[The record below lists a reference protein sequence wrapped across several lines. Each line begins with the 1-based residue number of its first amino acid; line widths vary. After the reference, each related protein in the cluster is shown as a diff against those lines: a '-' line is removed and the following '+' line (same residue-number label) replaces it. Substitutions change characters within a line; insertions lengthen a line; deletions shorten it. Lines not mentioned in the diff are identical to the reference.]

1 MKFPAL
7 ANQAGAGDLRVV
19 WRGDSEV
26 KRRTF
31 THFGL
36 QPDLS
41 AKPLH
46 DPLAHGQPKSATR
59 QIASVET
66 PKDTENRISILLL
79 NSDTIVRNTK
89 HEPIIPPRR
98 RD

>member
-19 WRGDSEV
+19 WCGDSEV

-31 THFGL
+31 TYFGF

-46 DPLAHGQPKSATR
+46 DPLADGQAKSAAWK
-59 QIASVET
+59 IVSVEAA
-66 PKDTENRISILLL
+66 KDSKNRLFILRLD
-79 NSDTIVRNTK
+79 SGAVVGNTK
-89 HEPIIPPRR
+89 HKPIIAPLG
-98 RD
+98 